1 MLLGPRCFSQEP
13 RARPGPAAC
22 GEQEPL
28 TSFVLPWDRHWEGGD
43 RKRKKQLLCITGVHG
58 VFPGGLIPNWSP
70 LAGPLTAPSIPP
82 VPGPAATG
90 QRRWLAL
97 GTVTLPKPAPP
108 LCHSSFLGELSLC
121 LESHGGLWKPG
132 TAPSTLPSLFSPSWT
147 RCKWAAPLASCCVL
161 FLLNSHCFLHWDG
174 LKYSSISQG
183 LLGVS
188 LGKEPLQGALL
199 GCSGCWGQG
208 SQDEST

>member
-1 MLLGPRCFSQEP
+1 MRRTRATYLIRASLGEALGRGRQKEKET
-13 RARPGPAAC
+13 A
-22 GEQEPL
+22 
-28 TSFVLPWDRHWEGGD
+28 
-43 RKRKKQLLCITGVHG
+43 LCITGVHG

-70 LAGPLTAPSIPP
+70 LAGPLTAPSIHPA
-82 VPGPAATG
+82 PGPTATG
-90 QRRWLAL
+90 QRCWLAL
-97 GTVTLPKPAPP
+97 GTVALPKPAPP

-174 LKYSSISQG
+174 LKYSSISQR
-183 LLGVS
+183 LLGSVP
-188 LGKEPLQGALL
+188 GQRATAGGFTGGAQAAGDRAARMNPPEHQGCL
-199 GCSGCWGQG
+199 C
-208 SQDEST
+208 